1 MTDITTQLDA
11 SLFSTRGTLHKLS
24 ESSIITPGSYQGLTM
39 HLSFPFP
46 GEVSWPFAQGCDPYP
61 PIEKSCEL
69 GNYVSYSI
77 NVTGADDV
85 VAGIEFAKANN
96 IRLVIKNTGH
106 E

>member
-1 MTDITTQLDA
+1 M
-11 SLFSTRGTLHKLS
+11 RR
-24 ESSIITPGSYQGLTM
+24 SSIHVELCASPVSRVLSLPSIDQGLTI

-61 PIEKSCEL
+61 PIEKPCEL
-69 GNYVSYSI
+69 GKYVSYSI

-85 VAGIEFAKANN
+85 VAGIKFAKANN